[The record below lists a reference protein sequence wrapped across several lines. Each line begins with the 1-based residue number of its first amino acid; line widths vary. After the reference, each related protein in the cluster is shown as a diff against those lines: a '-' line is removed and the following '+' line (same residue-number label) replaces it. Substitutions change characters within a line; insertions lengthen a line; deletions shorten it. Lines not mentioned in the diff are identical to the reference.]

1 LTTPIKNAKIF
12 ITGQTTYQMVISRI
26 EENMIEWS
34 PPKRPAVYAEKSLI
48 LAILNEDYPP
58 GSILPSE
65 RELAGKLG
73 ITRPTLRETLQRLE
87 RDGWLTIQQGK
98 STRVNN
104 YQKEGGLNVLNALVQ
119 YSENLPTNFI
129 PNLLQVRLALAPAYT
144 RQAVENSPAQ
154 VIEYLMDYSSLDDYP
169 EDYASFDWH
178 LHHTLTIASG
188 NPIFTL
194 ILNGF
199 AGFYENMACIYFKEI
214 NNRQASREFYKSL
227 FEAVKIKDAIAAEN
241 ITLSMMYKSIKLWES
256 QSGER
261 P

>member
-1 LTTPIKNAKIF
+1 
-12 ITGQTTYQMVISRI
+12 
-26 EENMIEWS
+26 MIDWS

-65 RELAGKLG
+65 RELAQKLG

-104 YQKEGGLNVLNALVQ
+104 YQEQGGLNVLNALVQ
-119 YSENLPTNFI
+119 YSENLPPNFV
-129 PNLLQVRLALAPAYT
+129 PNLLQVRLALAPVYT
-144 RQAVENSPAQ
+144 RQAIENSPEQ
-154 VIEYLMDYSSLDDYP
+154 VIEYLTDYSSLEENP
-169 EDYASFDWH
+169 EEYACFDWH
-178 LHHTLTIASG
+178 LHHKLTIASR

-199 AGFYENMACIYFKEI
+199 AGFYENMACIYFKEAT
-214 NNRQASREFYKSL
+214 NRQASHEFYKSL
-227 FEAVKIKDAIAAEN
+227 FEAAKLKDAIAAEN
-241 ITLSMMYKSIKLWES
+241 ITLSMMTESIKLWES

-261 P
+261 L